1 MPTRAPGSQGTLAAA
16 VAALAER
23 VTALE
28 RMRLPVG
35 ASAVTDGSLV
45 RRMLDELGD
54 TADGPDPDGTIVYAG
69 AGPWADGT
77 VAWQIGRRWLDIR
90 ETGADSIASL
100 FGALANPH
108 RIRILRE
115 LVTGPMSTGEL
126 GQRLDQP
133 SSGQLFHHLKEL
145 LAAGVIHQPER
156 GTYAIRRED
165 AIPLLAALSCAIDLA
180 APHVDEVS
188 P

>member
-1 MPTRAPGSQGTLAAA
+1 MPTRDPGRRGTLAAA
-16 VAALAER
+16 VAALEER

-28 RMRLPVG
+28 RTRLPVG

-45 RRMLDELGD
+45 RKMLDELWN
-54 TADGPDPDGTIVYAG
+54 TADGSDPDGTVVYAG
-69 AGPWADGT
+69 AGPWTGGT
-77 VAWQIGRRWLDIR
+77 VAWQIGRGWADIR
-90 ETGADSIASL
+90 ETGADAIASL

-108 RIRILRE
+108 RIRILRA
-115 LVTGPMSTGEL
+115 LVTGPLSTGEL

-165 AIPLLAALSCAIDLA
+165 AIPLLAALSSAIDLA
-180 APHVDEVS
+180 APHVEEES
-188 P
+188 

>member
-1 MPTRAPGSQGTLAAA
+1 MPTRNPDRHGALAAA
-16 VAALAER
+16 VDALTER
-23 VTALE
+23 VSRLE
-28 RMRLPVG
+28 RTRPASG

-45 RRMLDELGD
+45 RRMLDELWD
-54 TADGPDPDGTIVYAG
+54 TADGSAPDGRIVYAG

-77 VAWQIGRRWLDIR
+77 VAWQIGRGWADIG
-90 ETGADSIASL
+90 EAGEDAIASL

-115 LVTGPMSTGEL
+115 LVTGPVSTSEL
-126 GQRLDQP
+126 AERLDQP

-145 LAAGVIHQPER
+145 LAAGVIYQPER

-165 AIPLLAALSCAIDLA
+165 VIPVLAALSCAIDLA
-180 APHVDEVS
+180 SPHIEEES

>member
-1 MPTRAPGSQGTLAAA
+1 MPTEDGSPRDRIQAA
-16 VAALAER
+16 VEALAER
-23 VTALE
+23 VTRLE
-28 RMRLPVG
+28 QARSPAG

-45 RRMLDELGD
+45 QRMLDELWR
-54 TADGPDPDGTIVYAG
+54 GPDGDAAAGSIVYAG

-77 VAWQIGRRWLDIR
+77 VAWQIGRRWADIG
-90 ETGADSIASL
+90 EAGADAIASL

-115 LVTGPMSTGEL
+115 LVTGPVTTSEL
-126 GQRLDQP
+126 GERLDQP

-145 LAAGVIHQPER
+145 LAAGVIYQPER

-165 AIPLLAALSCAIDLA
+165 VIPILAALSCAIDLA
-180 APHVDEVS
+180 SPHVEEVS